1 MFKFE
6 HPVFLYYGL
15 GLVVLLILLE
25 FLIKQKRLKAIGK
38 LAWKSLWSNLIPGFD
53 PNKLAWRSRLWLSGM
68 TLLILAMSN
77 PQWGIRKEKVEIKS
91 TDIYIA
97 MDISNSMLC
106 EDIKPNRLERA
117 KLWAESLIKNLASDR
132 VGTILFA
139 GHAFLQ
145 SPLTTDYGSAT
156 MFIRSAH
163 PELISTQGTN
173 LEKAISTALENFS
186 NEKDVQRVLF
196 ILSDGEDNAT
206 AEENAPQAIAA
217 AEKAKEKNVAIFTV
231 GTGTTAGGLIPVFTP
246 NNMEEYKRDETGKPV
261 VTKLN
266 MGTLQNLSRLTNG
279 KYYSIQDGDA
289 VLSDIKSE
297 LANMQK
303 QRIAERTYSEFE
315 SYFQYLLV
323 PGLSGLLLMRAV
335 VDRPCSDLLVAPDF
349 VFVVAAAAVVLEV
362 VFLQAPDFF
371 LCRDPWD
378 LF

>member
-25 FLIKQKRLKAIGK
+25 FWIKQKRLKAISK
-38 LAWKSLWSNLIPGFD
+38 LAGKSLWSNLIPGFD

-117 KLWAESLIKNLASDR
+117 KLWAESLIKTLASDR

-163 PELISTQGTN
+163 PELITHQGTN
-173 LEKAISTALENFS
+173 LEEAISTALENFS

-196 ILSDGEDNAT
+196 ILSDGEDN
-206 AEENAPQAIAA
+206 EESAPQAMAA

-266 MGTLQNLSRLTNG
+266 VGTLQNLSRLTHG
-279 KYYSIQDGDA
+279 KYYSIQEGDA
-289 VLSDIKSE
+289 VLSDIKFE
-297 LANMQK
+297 LANMEK
-303 QRIAERTYSEFE
+303 QRIAERAYSEFE
-315 SYFQYLLV
+315 SYFQYLLI
-323 PGLSGLLLMRAV
+323 PGLMLLLIEF
-335 VDRPCSDLLVAPDF
+335 LLGIQWFKRFKKKVAI
-349 VFVVAAAAVVLEV
+349 
-362 VFLQAPDFF
+362 
-371 LCRDPWD
+371 
-378 LF
+378 

>member
-1 MFKFE
+1 MFRFE

-15 GLVVLLILLE
+15 GLVVLLVLLE
-25 FLIKQKRLKAIGK
+25 FLIKKKRLQVINK
-38 LAWKSLWSNLIPGFD
+38 LAGKSLWSNLIPGFD
-53 PNKLAWRSRLWLSGM
+53 PKKLAWRSLLWLSGM

-139 GHAFLQ
+139 GNAFLQ
-145 SPLTTDYGSAT
+145 SPLTTDYGSVT

-163 PELISTQGTN
+163 PDLITTQGTN
-173 LEKAISTALENFS
+173 LEEAISTALENFS

-206 AEENAPQAIAA
+206 AEESAPQAVAA
-217 AEKAKEKNVAIFTV
+217 AYKAKEKNVAIFTV
-231 GTGTTAGGLIPVFTP
+231 GAGTTEGGLIPMVTP
-246 NNMEEYKRDETGKPV
+246 NRMEEYKRDETGKPV

-266 MGTLQNLSRLTNG
+266 VGTLQNLSRLTNG
-279 KYYSIQDGDA
+279 KYYSLQDGDA
-289 VLSDIKSE
+289 VLSEIKLE
-297 LANMQK
+297 LANMEK
-303 QRIAERTYSEFE
+303 QRIAERSYSEFE
-315 SYFQYLLV
+315 SYFQYLLI
-323 PGLSGLLLMRAV
+323 PGLMLLLIEFLLAIRWFKRFKKVAV
-335 VDRPCSDLLVAPDF
+335 
-349 VFVVAAAAVVLEV
+349 
-362 VFLQAPDFF
+362 
-371 LCRDPWD
+371 
-378 LF
+378 